1 MTVKYMYT
9 VTILGFD
16 FRRSIGSP
24 SLSGYFKS
32 SEGLFVRF
40 GLFAVMQD
48 STILVAGTKVSN
60 NVKGVGILIQCSY
73 FLSVTVVQS

>member
-1 MTVKYMYT
+1 MTVKYT

-40 GLFAVMQD
+40 WLFAVMQD

>member
-1 MTVKYMYT
+1 MTVKYT

-24 SLSGYFKS
+24 SLSGYFKP
-32 SEGLFVRF
+32 SEAFFVRL

-48 STILVAGTKVSN
+48 STILVAGTKFSR
-60 NVKGVGILIQCSY
+60 NV
-73 FLSVTVVQS
+73 

>member
-1 MTVKYMYT
+1 MTVKYT
-9 VTILGFD
+9 VTIFGFD

-24 SLSGYFKS
+24 SLSGYFKP
-32 SEGLFVRF
+32 SEAFFVRL

-60 NVKGVGILIQCSY
+60 NVKGIGILIQCSY
-73 FLSVTVVQS
+73 FLPVTAVQS

>member
-1 MTVKYMYT
+1 MTVKYT

-32 SEGLFVRF
+32 SEGLFVRL
-40 GLFAVMQD
+40 GLFAVVQD

-73 FLSVTVVQS
+73 FLSVTIVQS